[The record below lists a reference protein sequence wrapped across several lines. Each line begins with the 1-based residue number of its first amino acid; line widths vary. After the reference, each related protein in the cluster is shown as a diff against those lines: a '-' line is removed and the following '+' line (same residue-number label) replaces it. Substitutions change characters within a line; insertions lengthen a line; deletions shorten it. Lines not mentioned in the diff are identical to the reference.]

1 VINLRT
7 FLDASADHLPQ
18 RFYDPTL
25 VSLTGAHHTE
35 VGMLLWVP
43 DDPEGCK
50 GDGGT
55 DDDNAPEIIELRR
68 FARKAGAAYVFLDRD
83 ADHVPG
89 LRTYIEADEDEID
102 EMANDGRL
110 TALARTMAVDAGAD
124 WPSLNGDAQDAWH
137 ERAIEHLRSAGQ
149 PTEAC
154 GRCGAE
160 FPAGESCSGPG
171 YHP

>member
-55 DDDNAPEIIELRR
+55 DAEAREQKVGGEALFEI
-68 FARKAGAAYVFLDRD
+68 F
-83 ADHVPG
+83 
-89 LRTYIEADEDEID
+89 
-102 EMANDGRL
+102 
-110 TALARTMAVDAGAD
+110 
-124 WPSLNGDAQDAWH
+124 
-137 ERAIEHLRSAGQ
+137 
-149 PTEAC
+149 
-154 GRCGAE
+154 
-160 FPAGESCSGPG
+160 
-171 YHP
+171 